1 MDGGGFFYPVS
12 AQRVFAILASN
23 ASIWHIPHCIEREQD
38 EEWGFLYQID
48 HLNASTGK
56 KFTRVMH
63 CSEIPKGEG
72 QEDENCTTLK
82 EHVIFINFFKD
93 A

>member
-1 MDGGGFFYPVS
+1 L
-12 AQRVFAILASN
+12 AILASN
-23 ASIWHIPHCIEREQD
+23 ASIWHIPRYIERD

-63 CSEIPKGEG
+63 CSEIPKGERK
-72 QEDENCTTLK
+72 EDENCTTLD
-82 EHVIFINFFKD
+82 EHVNFILKELSLKKSI
-93 A
+93 

>member
-1 MDGGGFFYPVS
+1 
-12 AQRVFAILASN
+12 LASN
-23 ASIWHIPHCIEREQD
+23 ASIWHIPHSIERERD

-63 CSEIPKGEG
+63 CSEIPKGET
-72 QEDENCTTLK
+72 QEDENCTTL
-82 EHVIFINFFKD
+82 EENVIFINILRSKFSIKRIQKEKRRHRAGLF
-93 A
+93 